1 MNRFYCFFITVSI
14 PAVVGPTTANSF
26 NVRSLTIEDGLP
38 QGFLTGFA
46 QDKQGFM
53 WIATRDGLVRYD
65 GRSVKVFQ
73 HSEADSNT
81 ISMNVIRF
89 LSIDQ
94 EDKLWIQY
102 DNGAIDIMDPFTE
115 KLRRFVKE
123 KGFAAFTAPS
133 FANSFSRI
141 VQDSAGYLY
150 RISHDQR
157 FSTSEMRCVDEK
169 LLTKRKLYFRLVSRP
184 VVCAAIK
191 TTKFCQFAESTLC
204 VGWGILKKLSDFS
217 EDLKT
222 GVKDFWRGM
231 AGIMEV
237 NEQGDILIVTP
248 TALWKFNVE
257 KGNGK
262 DILCNRNTR
271 RPQNTG

>member
-1 MNRFYCFFITVSI
+1 MNRFYCVFYNRFPI

-53 WIATRDGLVRYD
+53 WIATRDGLARYD

-115 KLRRFVKE
+115 KLRRLAKR
-123 KGFAAFTAPS
+123 KALQPLPPQALRIAFPGSFRTAPV
-133 FANSFSRI
+133 I
-141 VQDSAGYLY
+141 CIEYPMISA
-150 RISHDQR
+150 SVPVKCVV
-157 FSTSEMRCVDEK
+157 ST
-169 LLTKRKLYFRLVSRP
+169 
-184 VVCAAIK
+184 
-191 TTKFCQFAESTLC
+191 
-204 VGWGILKKLSDFS
+204 
-217 EDLKT
+217 
-222 GVKDFWRGM
+222 
-231 AGIMEV
+231 
-237 NEQGDILIVTP
+237 
-248 TALWKFNVE
+248 
-257 KGNGK
+257 
-262 DILCNRNTR
+262 RNY
-271 RPQNTG
+271 